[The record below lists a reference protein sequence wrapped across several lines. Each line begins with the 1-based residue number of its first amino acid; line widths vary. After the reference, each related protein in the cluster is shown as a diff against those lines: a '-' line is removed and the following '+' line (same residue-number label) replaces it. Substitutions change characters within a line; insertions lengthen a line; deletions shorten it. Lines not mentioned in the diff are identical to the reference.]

1 MGFTKLFMAHTDL
14 AIEFLIAAGVGI
26 LAAKAVPS
34 LVDNYYDKVAAEHV
48 EDVGLKASEST
59 AWANSISDILSNDT
73 FSIVVKDRD
82 EYKFDGSAY
91 WRDEDPSEIYNV
103 ELMSGERVA
112 VRIQNEYLKENE
124 DGTYLLNIGRVQDY
138 DLTAEP
144 DILEELQEDYDLD
157 RTDFYVDLRS
167 DVTEGRKYSEG
178 TREKTTDLIQP
189 FTGILV
195 TAVLWVLLHVLTVKL
210 GIAPKLFGR
219 RKSDDE

>member
-34 LVDNYYDKVAAEHV
+34 LVDNYYDKVAAEHE

-59 AWANSISDILSNDT
+59 VWANSISDILSNDT

-112 VRIQNEYLKENE
+112 VRLQNEYLKEND

-178 TREKTTDLIQP
+178 TREKTTELIQP

>member
-1 MGFTKLFMAHTDL
+1 MARADL

-48 EDVGLKASEST
+48 EDVGM
-59 AWANSISDILSNDT
+59 
-73 FSIVVKDRD
+73 
-82 EYKFDGSAY
+82 
-91 WRDEDPSEIYNV
+91 
-103 ELMSGERVA
+103 MSGERVA
-112 VRIQNEYLKENE
+112 VRPQNEYLKEND

-138 DLTAEP
+138 DLTSEP
-144 DILEELQEDYDLD
+144 EILEELQEDYDLD

-210 GIAPKLFGR
+210 GIAPKLFGC

>member
-1 MGFTKLFMAHTDL
+1 MGFTKLFMARADL

-26 LAAKAVPS
+26 LAAKTVPS

-59 AWANSISDILSNDT
+59 ARADSISDILSNDT

-112 VRIQNEYLKENE
+112 VRIQNEYLKEND

-210 GIAPKLFGR
+210 GIAPMLFGR